1 MGSLALAVR
10 RRSRAV
16 RVGPINIGAGS
27 PVAVQSMTKTDTRD
41 IDATVAEVHALASAG
56 CDLVRVAVPDEE
68 AAQVLGAIRSQITI
82 PLVADVHFDA
92 RLALEA
98 LAQGV
103 DKLRINPGNL
113 RRREDVIEVAAAAR
127 ERRVP
132 IRVGANAGSLPPP
145 VAAKWEARAERGM
158 AAVDAQAH
166 ALVDSALAQARL
178 LEAAGF
184 RDIVLS
190 LKAFDPPVM
199 IRAYRLAA
207 VQTDYPLHL
216 GVTEAGLEPEGSL
229 RSAVGIGALLAD
241 GIGDTIR
248 VSLTAP
254 AVDEVRAGREIL
266 RALGLRE
273 GGITIIAC
281 PTCGRCEI
289 DLTGLARQVG
299 ERLSS
304 LDDVLRGRGQGLRI
318 AVMGCIVNGPGE
330 ARQADLGIAGGRGE
344 AVLFRRGEVI
354 ARAAERDVL
363 DAIVAEAEALA
374 GLGSATSEH
383 H

>member
-1 MGSLALAVR
+1 LGSLAIAGR

-16 RVGPINIGAGS
+16 RVGAVVIGAGS
-27 PVAVQSMTKTDTRD
+27 PVTIQSMTKTDTRD
-41 IDATVAEVHALASAG
+41 IDATVAEIHALESAG
-56 CDLVRVAVPDEE
+56 CDLARVAVPDQ
-68 AAQVLGAIRSQITI
+68 AAAKALGAIRSQIAI

-92 RLALEA
+92 GLALEA

-127 ERRVP
+127 ERGVP

-145 VAAKWEARAERGM
+145 VAAKWEARAERGLP
-158 AAVDAQAH
+158 AVDAQAH
-166 ALVDSALAQARL
+166 ALVESALAQARL
-178 LEAAGF
+178 LEKTGF

-190 LKAFDPPVM
+190 LKAFDVPVM

-207 VQTDYPLHL
+207 AQTDYPLHL

-254 AVDEVRAGREIL
+254 AVEEVRVGREIL

-273 GGITIIAC
+273 GGVTIIAC

-289 DLTGLARQVG
+289 DLSGLAHQVSD
-299 ERLSS
+299 RLAS
-304 LDDVLRGRGQGLRI
+304 LHDALAARGRGLRI

-354 ARAAERDVL
+354 ARTDERDVL
-363 DAIVAEAEALA
+363 DAVVAEAEALA
-374 GLGSATSEH
+374 GLDSGASEEA
-383 H
+383 

>member
-1 MGSLALAVR
+1 
-10 RRSRAV
+10 
-16 RVGPINIGAGS
+16 
-27 PVAVQSMTKTDTRD
+27 
-41 IDATVAEVHALASAG
+41 
-56 CDLVRVAVPDEE
+56 
-68 AAQVLGAIRSQITI
+68 
-82 PLVADVHFDA
+82 
-92 RLALEA
+92 
-98 LAQGV
+98 
-103 DKLRINPGNL
+103 
-113 RRREDVIEVAAAAR
+113 
-127 ERRVP
+127 
-132 IRVGANAGSLPPP
+132 
-145 VAAKWEARAERGM
+145 
-158 AAVDAQAH
+158 
-166 ALVDSALAQARL
+166 
-178 LEAAGF
+178 
-184 RDIVLS
+184 VLS

-207 VQTDYPLHL
+207 AQTDYPLHL

-304 LDDVLRGRGQGLRI
+304 LDDILRARGQGLRI